1 MYSFLEITDV
11 SVYLFDIIF
20 GAYIDIFTDF
30 LILFL
35 KLLLFWQ
42 FQPSIH
48 SLSKA
53 WVVCGIVTINSIS
66 FPTAPA
72 KFLGDY

>member
-53 WVVCGIVTINSIS
+53 
-66 FPTAPA
+66 
-72 KFLGDY
+72 

>member
-11 SVYLFDIIF
+11 SVYVFDIIF
-20 GAYIDIFTDF
+20 GAFIDIFTDF

-53 WVVCGIVTINSIS
+53 WVVCGIVTIAYHSPPHQPS
-66 FPTAPA
+66 S
-72 KFLGDY
+72 